1 LEFFLLPIGV
11 PAGRGYNLKLTGVTG
26 ATKRHAPADGYAG
39 RGAVAWPCVLAG
51 ATKAEQRPLAPY
63 YSPVAQRRAKS
74 LAKGGGGTAGG
85 APSGGGALHCNCRA
99 FPQHSLAG
107 QVARG
112 LAGQTGAGVQGCEA
126 SAKTLTGTVAQSL
139 CAGYLAGF
147 LKRRPQQLHTAIPA
161 DDKHSRRR

>member
-1 LEFFLLPIGV
+1 
-11 PAGRGYNLKLTGVTG
+11 
-26 ATKRHAPADGYAG
+26 
-39 RGAVAWPCVLAG
+39 LAG

-85 APSGGGALHCNCRA
+85 APSGGSALHCNCRA
-99 FPQHSLAG
+99 F
-107 QVARG
+107 VRG

-139 CAGYLAGF
+139 CAGNLAGF